1 MDTYQKIPYSIA
13 SYKTIRQENYYYIDK
28 TRFLPLLEGAGKFL
42 FLIRPRRFG
51 KSSLLTVLESYYDI
65 ARPEEWDLLFK
76 GTDIYAHPT
85 PEHHAYLILKFN
97 FSQVDPRP
105 EHVEPSFRDHTDDSF
120 FFFGKKYRQYLDDDY
135 FEMMER
141 RDNAHSKMHFLLN
154 YLSSKRLKL
163 YLLIDEYDNF
173 ANTILTTAGME
184 AYHELTHGTGFFR
197 FFFNMLKGATD
208 QVESGIGRMFITGVS
223 PVTMDDVTSGFNIGT
238 HISLNPEFNELLGF
252 TDLDL
257 HAMLNYYR
265 RHANLTLSDYE
276 ETIALMRDWYGHY
289 QFAPD
294 AECQMLNPNMVWYFM
309 DHLLRRSVCPED
321 MVDQNVKIDYGKL
334 RHLLVLNQRLNG
346 NFDYLRQI
354 IQEQTA
360 IPERIVRSFPVER
373 LTKPSNFLSLLFYFG
388 LLSYA
393 EDGGMAIPNQT
404 VRQLT
409 YSYLRDGYEDV
420 NVFSLDLWRLAGLMR
435 AMAYQGDWE
444 PVFRFLA
451 AEVDKQTSIRDYL
464 TGEKVIQTFLLA
476 YLNVTDYYLTRSEE
490 EMGKG
495 FADLYLEPFW
505 QKYPDVRHGYLME
518 LKYVPRSEWSEARGR
533 QELEAAQAQLRHYA
547 SDPRTQHSPQLI
559 CAALVF
565 CGWELKIAQA
575 M

>member
-1 MDTYQKIPYSIA
+1 MDMYQKIPYSIS

-28 TRFLPLLEGAGKFL
+28 TRFLPLLETAGKFL

-65 ARPEEWDLLFK
+65 ARPEEFDLLFK
-76 GTDIYAHPT
+76 DTFIYDHPT
-85 PEHHAYLILKFN
+85 PERHAYLILKFN

-105 EHVEPSFRDHTDDSF
+105 EKVEQSFRGHVWNTFYF
-120 FFFGKKYRQYLDDDY
+120 FCHRYRTWLGDNFFALIEHHAEPHQQL
-135 FEMMER
+135 E
-141 RDNAHSKMHFLLN
+141 FLLR
-154 YLSSKRLKL
+154 YVGDAGRKV
-163 YLLIDEYDNF
+163 YILIDEYDNF

-184 AYHELTHGTGFFR
+184 AYHELTHGAGFFR
-197 FFFNMLKGATD
+197 FFFNVLKGATD
-208 QVESGIGRMFITGVS
+208 QVESGVGRMFITGVS

-238 HISLNPEFNELLGF
+238 HISLEPEFNELLGF
-252 TDLDL
+252 TDQDL
-257 HAMLNYYR
+257 HTMLNYYR
-265 RHANLTLSDYE
+265 SHADLRLSDYE
-276 ETIALMRDWYGHY
+276 ETMTLMRDWYGHY
-289 QFAPD
+289 QFAPN
-294 AECQMLNPNMVWYFM
+294 AERSLLNPNMVWYFM
-309 DHLLRRSVCPED
+309 DHLLRRGVDPED

-354 IQEQTA
+354 IQEQTT

-388 LLSYA
+388 LLSYT
-393 EDGGMAIPNQT
+393 EDGCMAIPNQT
-404 VRQLT
+404 VRQLM
-409 YSYLRDGYEDV
+409 YSYLREGYEDV
-420 NVFSLDLWRLAGLMR
+420 NVFSLDLWRLAGLIR

-464 TGEKVIQTFLLA
+464 TGEKVVQTFLLA
-476 YLNVTDYYLTRSEE
+476 YLNVTDYYLTRTEE

-505 QKYPDVRHGYLME
+505 QKYPEVRYGYLME
-518 LKYVPRSEWSEARGR
+518 LKYVPRSEWSEARGH
-533 QELEAAQAQLRHYA
+533 QELEAAQTQLRQYA
-547 SDPRTQHSPQLI
+547 GDPRTQHSQRLI
-559 CAALVF
+559 CVALVF

-575 M
+575 I